1 MRFSSNP
8 PQKGPHK
15 KFKDHV
21 LPDMLWLKF
30 QNSSSSCQQLICGL
44 LAQMLVSRRP
54 LVPRA
59 RQSKVSLIANCLE
72 QHVNLSCMRR
82 LQSHTDMLQYE
93 HYAPCF
99 EELQL
104 VCKQCRIRTMAK
116 LFETVPKR
124 DTYPG
129 NWHQHLRKIRKV
141 EPM

>member
-21 LPDMLWLKF
+21 LHDMGEITKGISDMLWLKF
-30 QNSSSSCQQLICGL
+30 QNSSSSCPQLICGL

-59 RQSKVSLIANCLE
+59 RQSKVSLIANCLRE
-72 QHVNLSCMRR
+72 HVNLSCMRR

-129 NWHQHLRKIRKV
+129 NWH
-141 EPM
+141 